1 MTNDMT
7 KGSPIKLILSF
18 MVPLLIGNIFQQF
31 YNMADTIIVGRT
43 ISWCDR
49 FNLIFD
55 CGICAR
61 CDERFC
67 GYNRAEIRCR
77 Q

>member
-43 ISWCDR
+43 ISVEALAAGWCDR

-61 CDERFC
+61 CDERVL
-67 GYNRAEIRCR
+67 RL
-77 Q
+77 

>member
-43 ISWCDR
+43 ISVEAPYPVIPVQFPGKGNPVC
-49 FNLIFD
+49 
-55 CGICAR
+55 
-61 CDERFC
+61 
-67 GYNRAEIRCR
+67 
-77 Q
+77 